1 MGNGTIVSQ
10 SKKKKKAGIGR
21 MGEEAGKD
29 GKLEKG
35 KVGKYKIR
43 SRDILKH
50 RTMNSYESKFPIK

>member
-1 MGNGTIVSQ
+1 
-10 SKKKKKAGIGR
+10 

-50 RTMNSYESKFPIK
+50 RTINSYESKFPIK

>member
-1 MGNGTIVSQ
+1 
-10 SKKKKKAGIGR
+10 

-50 RTMNSYESKFPIK
+50 PTMNSYESKFPIK